1 MVLAVPLSRFTSQVG
16 GGSAF
21 FVRQHYTLMTTHT
34 WILVGFAA
42 VLAIIVAASYFGFRA
57 QRTKMSAKVSRQ
69 LIWPFISQVV
79 MSVFLA
85 LMFFDGMI
93 RILFLAA
100 IVGIYAPSFYWIL
113 KTPHDD
119 HAA

>member
-1 MVLAVPLSRFTSQVG
+1 
-16 GGSAF
+16 
-21 FVRQHYTLMTTHT
+21 MTTHT
-34 WILVGFAA
+34 WILVGLAV
-42 VLAIIVAASYFGFRA
+42 VLAFIVAASFFGFRS
-57 QRTKMSAKVSRQ
+57 QRAKLSRQ
-69 LIWPFISQVV
+69 LILPFISHIVIW
-79 MSVFLA
+79 SFFA

>member
-1 MVLAVPLSRFTSQVG
+1 
-16 GGSAF
+16 
-21 FVRQHYTLMTTHT
+21 
-34 WILVGFAA
+34 
-42 VLAIIVAASYFGFRA
+42 
-57 QRTKMSAKVSRQ
+57 
-69 LIWPFISQVV
+69 
-79 MSVFLA
+79 